1 MSWSGWLG
9 LGFALFVLF
18 VAVVV
23 GPPIMHSVEVPERTA
38 TGKVSHFGWSE
49 SSRDIQIRLEGDSTH
64 YYLNRGLDMGIDG
77 PKWKSALLGQPLTL
91 EVVHRNFGLMKWAD
105 VGPIRGVIWSGDTL
119 YRTGVVTDGV
129 LDSLPG

>member
-1 MSWSGWLG
+1 
-9 LGFALFVLF
+9 
-18 VAVVV
+18 
-23 GPPIMHSVEVPERTA
+23 
-38 TGKVSHFGWSE
+38 
-49 SSRDIQIRLEGDSTH
+49 
-64 YYLNRGLDMGIDG
+64 MGIDG